1 MPRTGIE
8 PAHPC
13 EWQILS
19 LLRLPIPPPGPFVQI
34 IDNLKCTRPGNPDYE
49 PGHNITSMI
58 VSLQKAVNIFL
69 SEIICRQPIE
79 IRGRKVYRLAGH

>member
-1 MPRTGIE
+1 
-8 PAHPC
+8 
-13 EWQILS
+13 
-19 LLRLPIPPPGPFVQI
+19 
-34 IDNLKCTRPGNPDYE
+34 
-49 PGHNITSMI
+49 MI